1 MLSNVETGIPGSI
14 DPNLNRET
22 TDNGKKWAVKR
33 ARTSFSGG
41 RKKKS
46 VRRISK
52 ETQLILDKGSS
63 GTGEMPLSD
72 SEKVGV
78 SILGQHFSDSL
89 KIVPIKKR
97 RLLFVRSPSSPLQSS
112 YSDYSDHLL
121 ESQTASESLASGN
134 DHDKRFIDN
143 KKPISKHVIEG
154 TSDAADFSGI
164 SILAAAACNSEIVGE
179 GVNLGYLVPTENSF
193 REINLEST
201 GDKKE
206 RSLCQKDLQ
215 LQSLEDLLGDRVA
228 METYSTSV
236 PVEDENKFHDSQN
249 KNGSSLQN
257 VYDNIK
263 SASVSRLHWDL
274 NTDMDAWNSNC
285 DDLVI
290 SGPVVTNP
298 LCGNRERDNK
308 LLGCETCEKEM
319 DDGEKR
325 RFTKLGKSLDIP
337 GFNSLKEASA
347 KPDIGNCSSL
357 DHENVCS
364 FANGNNLV
372 EKIHSLDDVTVTL
385 VGSSEEAKLMHG
397 TPGINIC
404 CAKVISSEV
413 GIALGSS
420 RDGSLAN
427 EATKKVA
434 DKMDS
439 DLGLKTEPV
448 LYHAPFN
455 ENVTCEINAEL
466 DKPLSNMVQLI
477 HKPICNE
484 NVNIIASSSEKLP
497 DDNRVINTLV
507 ESSDQFL
514 LVAACDTADGTI
526 HSDKSDGSN
535 NIHVDKPSVVI
546 SSSPSLVGHQQN
558 SPEACNSGELIMA
571 AKCENIRAALMVNDD
586 NFAGCKSPVCAPT
599 VTAVPKSVEELVV
612 DIKETEAP
620 CKSIKVVCQIS
631 HGDSH
636 LDAFQ
641 VGDVVTEHEKSNL
654 VGDDDSQ
661 FEDGEFRES
670 VLHGWGED
678 DEVESEHVDYGSD
691 NGENDISEAISVLP
705 SSATLSME
713 NMTFKARNLTSADE
727 VHAGKDRQVIFPQ
740 QPSSRCS
747 SKSDCPDAGQVKR
760 TTADL
765 DHKKHLAHNKNSV
778 ERDLTGCNNENDT
791 SREPLN
797 VRMKSSGWDRL
808 PEGSRHAGESLLD
821 HGIASTRQDDPSCSL
836 RLFVDDESLRRSG
849 SSFKGALSSRVEAPN
864 SSDETCRKD
873 KFLRSRYSGHD
884 SLEAK
889 AKRNATHNS
898 SGWGGS
904 SGHTQSGV
912 RDEHW
917 FDSPNSRGPRHH
929 GSPGYYDPSS
939 FARPSSRNAAAAA
952 VKKVESNGFVVAPDG
967 TLVKA
972 GGATSAGRVTKKPVN
987 GSLQSTHPS
996 RWGLQAERD
1005 HPCGEQRR
1013 LQNSRDVSPDRHFTI
1028 GRGQTGR
1035 YVRELDSDQYGRSIP
1050 HDRTESSLSGH
1061 RLSTR
1066 DRSYSPNRRPLRL
1079 SHPHIRS
1086 RSRSRTRSPIRCTS
1100 PRGRH
1105 DIGVNNVPGFRRHR
1119 RSPVTRMDRM
1129 RSPNTRDSSEER
1141 MIFYD
1146 SVSTAL
1152 TSPSYSTRWI
1162 DGRKES
1168 PNHLKEHS
1176 YKRISGRSPPMSVY
1190 NDHRLGSLESH
1201 GRSKP
1206 SDYFHSL
1213 QSSRNADFS
1222 RGYKYDNSDD
1232 RRGQDGRDNYLRS
1245 ARQYDNNKKRISS
1258 AKTTTRVRYKWA
1270 KMKNLMSHVVTS
1282 LSILSQLRS
1291 VRSLLHGSS
1300 HGRLSS
1306 PLGLRFSFTHQF
1318 AKEPLLLLPP
1328 SPFRHF
1334 PLFFLVFAV
1343 LTLSAAA
1350 PPLVGMIK
1358 LALEAGKA
1366 TPAPPVGP
1374 ALGSKGVNIMAFC
1387 KEYNAKT
1394 ADKAGYVIPVE
1405 ITVFDVSN
1413 SNLDKSFTFILK
1425 TPPASVLLLKAA
1437 GIEKGSKDPQQEKVG
1452 KVTIEQ
1458 LRAIATEK
1466 LPDLNCTSMESA
1478 MRIIA
1483 GTAANMGIEVDP
1495 PVLEPKKKAAI

>member
-1 MLSNVETGIPGSI
+1 MLSNVGTGIPGSI
-14 DPNLNRET
+14 DPNLDRET

-52 ETQLILDKGSS
+52 ETQLILDKGPS

-121 ESQTASESLASGN
+121 ESQSASESLAYGN

-164 SILAAAACNSEIVGE
+164 SILAAAACNSEMVGE
-179 GVNLGYLVPTENSF
+179 SINLGCLVPTENSLK
-193 REINLEST
+193 EVNLEST

-206 RSLCQKDLQ
+206 FSLCQKDLQ
-215 LQSLEDLLGDRVA
+215 VQSLEDLQDDRLD
-228 METYSTSV
+228 METHSISV

-257 VYDNIK
+257 VNDNIK
-263 SASVSRLHWDL
+263 SAFVSRLHWDL

-290 SGPVVTNP
+290 SDPVVTDP
-298 LCGNRERDNK
+298 LCENREHDSK
-308 LLGCETCEKEM
+308 LLGCETCEKELE
-319 DDGEKR
+319 DGEKQWL
-325 RFTKLGKSLDIP
+325 TKLGKSLDIP
-337 GFNSLKEASA
+337 GFNSLKEAPA
-347 KPDIGNCSSL
+347 KPDIGNHSSL

-372 EKIHSLDDVTVTL
+372 EKVHSLDDVTVSSS
-385 VGSSEEAKLMHG
+385 VCSSEEAKLMHG

-404 CAKVISSEV
+404 CAEVISSEV

-427 EATKKVA
+427 EATKKAV

-448 LYHAPFN
+448 LYHAPLN
-455 ENVTCEINAEL
+455 ENVTCEINTEL

-497 DDNRVINTLV
+497 DDNHVINTLV

-514 LVAACDTADGTI
+514 LVAACDSSDGTI
-526 HSDKSDGSN
+526 HSDKSDGSK
-535 NIHVDKPSVVI
+535 NIHVDKPSGVM

-558 SPEACNSGELIMA
+558 SREAWNPGEQIIA
-571 AKCENIRAALMVNDD
+571 AKCEYIRAALMVDDD
-586 NFAGCKSPVCAPT
+586 NFAGSKSPVCAP
-599 VTAVPKSVEELVV
+599 AVPKSVEEPVV
-612 DIKETEAP
+612 DIKETEAT
-620 CKSIKVVCQIS
+620 CKSNKNVCQIS

-670 VLHGWGED
+670 VLHCWGED

-691 NGENDISEAISVLP
+691 NGENDISEAVSVLP
-705 SSATLSME
+705 SSATLSVE
-713 NMTFKARNLTSADE
+713 NMTFKGRNLASADE
-727 VHAGKDRQVIFPQ
+727 VRAGKDRQVIFPQ
-740 QPSSRCS
+740 QPSSGCS
-747 SKSDCPDAGQVKR
+747 SKSDGPDAGQVKR
-760 TTADL
+760 TTADI
-765 DHKKHLAHNKNSV
+765 DHKKHLANNKNSM
-778 ERDLTGCNNENDT
+778 ERDLTGCNNECDT
-791 SREPLN
+791 SREPLLN
-797 VRMKSSGWDRL
+797 VRMKSSGWDQL
-808 PEGSRHAGESLLD
+808 PEGSRHAGDSLLD

-873 KFLRSRYSGHD
+873 KFYVRSRYSGRD

-889 AKRNATHNS
+889 TKRNAIHNS

-904 SGHTQSGV
+904 SQHAQSRV
-912 RDEHW
+912 RDEPW

-939 FARPSSRNAAAAA
+939 FVRPSSGNAAAAA

-987 GSLQSTHPS
+987 GSLQSAHPS
-996 RWGLQAERD
+996 RWGL
-1005 HPCGEQRR
+1005 QRR
-1013 LQNSRDVSPDRHFTI
+1013 LQNSRDVSPDRHFTV

-1035 YVRELDSDQYGRSIP
+1035 YVHELDSDQYGRSIP

-1061 RLSTR
+1061 HLSTR
-1066 DRSYSPNRRPLRL
+1066 DRSYSPNRRSLRL
-1079 SHPHIRS
+1079 PHPHIRS

-1119 RSPVTRMDRM
+1119 RSPVARMERM
-1129 RSPNTRDSSEER
+1129 RSPNPRDSFDEQ

-1146 SVSTAL
+1146 SASVAL
-1152 TSPSYSTRWI
+1152 ASPSHSTRWI
-1162 DGRKES
+1162 DERKES
-1168 PNHLKEHS
+1168 PNHLKEHG
-1176 YKRISGRSPPMSVY
+1176 YKRSSGRSPPMRVY
-1190 NDHRLGSLESH
+1190 NDHRLGFMESL

-1206 SDYFHSL
+1206 SDYFRSL
-1213 QSSRNADFS
+1213 QSSRKTEYADYS
-1222 RGYKYDNSDD
+1222 RGFKYDSSND

-1245 ARQYDNNKKRISS
+1245 VRQYDNNKKRI
-1258 AKTTTRVRYKWA
+1258 R
-1270 KMKNLMSHVVTS
+1270 
-1282 LSILSQLRS
+1282 
-1291 VRSLLHGSS
+1291 
-1300 HGRLSS
+1300 
-1306 PLGLRFSFTHQF
+1306 
-1318 AKEPLLLLPP
+1318 
-1328 SPFRHF
+1328 
-1334 PLFFLVFAV
+1334 
-1343 LTLSAAA
+1343 
-1350 PPLVGMIK
+1350 
-1358 LALEAGKA
+1358 
-1366 TPAPPVGP
+1366 
-1374 ALGSKGVNIMAFC
+1374 
-1387 KEYNAKT
+1387 
-1394 ADKAGYVIPVE
+1394 
-1405 ITVFDVSN
+1405 
-1413 SNLDKSFTFILK
+1413 
-1425 TPPASVLLLKAA
+1425 
-1437 GIEKGSKDPQQEKVG
+1437 
-1452 KVTIEQ
+1452 
-1458 LRAIATEK
+1458 
-1466 LPDLNCTSMESA
+1466 
-1478 MRIIA
+1478 
-1483 GTAANMGIEVDP
+1483 
-1495 PVLEPKKKAAI
+1495 